1 MKKEMNVMSF
11 PNFPEDINPNI
22 DFVAEQVALLLLA
35 TIAFEELALAHVI
48 NAEAEKLQAA
58 LGTLVDPVG
67 TTVFPGPL
75 ATDLD
80 DLLDTNRSVEK
91 ILSTVIKKEML
102 LEFKLED
109 LLDFLA
115 TVTTT
120 TTGAPG
126 ACDCSVGLI
135 DFGPTTGV
143 TTAIIATPPILV
155 TPDSTLEIFADLCS
169 DCDPTDN
176 AFEYEFIRPAQTDP
190 ENLPLVRQAF
200 VAETFNI
207 SCDPTNT
214 VMTVTG
220 EGTASGQGPGHVS
233 GQFDYELILD
243 ETTNTLT
250 LTLTRGPN
258 FFVGVHDLTPVFD
271 IVIEDC

>member
-1 MKKEMNVMSF
+1 MTF
-11 PNFPEDINPNI
+11 PNLPEDISPNI
-22 DFVAEQVALLLLA
+22 DLNPEDVALLILIS
-35 TIAFEELALAHVI
+35 IAFEELALAHVI
-48 NAEAEKLQAA
+48 NSEAEKLQAA
-58 LGTLVDPVG
+58 LGTLVNPAG

-75 ATDLD
+75 ATDLQ
-80 DLLDTNRSVEK
+80 DLLDTNRSVERT
-91 ILSTVIKKEML
+91 LRTVIKKEML
-102 LEFKLED
+102 LQFKLED
-109 LLDFLA
+109 ILDFLP
-115 TVTTT
+115 TVTTTTITT

-126 ACDCSVGLI
+126 ACDCSVGII
-135 DFGPTTGV
+135 DFGATTGL

-155 TPDSTLEIFADLCS
+155 TSDSTLEIFADLCS

-176 AFEYEFIRPAQTDP
+176 AFEYEFIRPAQTEP
-190 ENLPLVRQAF
+190 ENLPLVRQTF

-233 GQFDYELILD
+233 GPFDYTLVLD

-258 FFVGVHDLTPVFD
+258 SFIGVHNLTPVFD